1 MSKKTAFGLVLA
13 SLTFATVAFV
23 SAIAVPVQAGPPRNC
38 RFVSCPPPAC
48 EFGEHTEVPP
58 GQCCPV
64 CVPD

>member
-1 MSKKTAFGLVLA
+1 MSKKTRIRCMLLSLTAVLLALA
-13 SLTFATVAFV
+13 SAM
-23 SAIAVPVQAGPPRNC
+23 AVPAEAKLDC

-48 EFGEHTEVPP
+48 EPGEHTEVPP

>member
-1 MSKKTAFGLVLA
+1 MSKKTATWLVLV
-13 SLTFATVAFV
+13 SLTTAILAVV
-23 SAIAVPVQAGPPRNC
+23 SAIAVPVEARPPINC

-48 EFGEHTEVPP
+48 EYGEHMEVPP

>member
-1 MSKKTAFGLVLA
+1 MKRRTANWLVLA
-13 SLTFATVAFV
+13 SLTSASLALVA
-23 SAIAVPVQAGPPRNC
+23 AIAVPVEAGPPRNC

-48 EFGEHTEVPP
+48 EYGEHMEVPP